1 MEIEINASQLF
12 IFFAFFKVSI
22 FWVRCKNMQQTL
34 LIHIPSG
41 QPITIDLLT
50 YQDLHTV
57 FPLFIPMWIKW
68 RSQSMDLTDPTE
80 GTVQKFTFPDQVEEK
95 VPEIG
100 REKNEC
106 GDERMSSGAGRIDL
120 HRQRGLQTPTSILGE
135 RFWSFGLGGK
145 RSLWQSPVWFW
156 WESVTNPS
164 LHARTHAF
172 SPSAW
177 STNSYRQSQ
186 VCYPPTPSF
195 RALIRQRKQA
205 GGAGGLGRGVS
216 SPLH

>member
-1 MEIEINASQLF
+1 
-12 IFFAFFKVSI
+12 
-22 FWVRCKNMQQTL
+22 
-34 LIHIPSG
+34 
-41 QPITIDLLT
+41 
-50 YQDLHTV
+50 
-57 FPLFIPMWIKW
+57 
-68 RSQSMDLTDPTE
+68 MDLTDPTE

-95 VPEIG
+95 APEIG

-106 GDERMSSGAGRIDL
+106 RDERMSSGAGRIDL
-120 HRQRGLQTPTSILGE
+120 HRQRGLQTPTSSLGE

-145 RSLWQSPVWFW
+145 RSFWQSPVWFW

-186 VCYPPTPSF
+186 VCYPPILSF
-195 RALIRQRKQA
+195 LLIRQRKQA
-205 GGAGGLGRGVS
+205 RGCGVGGGGNEGLFFSSLISLSWLLGMRLLLLLLLQLS
-216 SPLH
+216 DLPKLLFFFIWFTL